1 MAKSETK
8 KAKAAPAEPSPDVVQ
23 PGGQA
28 GGGTKGDPKG
38 GGKRDRELV
47 VKPIAIDKDARVAM
61 REAREVARDASRSY
75 AEKSAATVAVAL
87 MLNGRE
93 QVDVLDRADAAD
105 ELEKQLEEAKHALE
119 VADKRQAELT
129 ASNSAYV
136 ELVEAGLKERVNL
149 LDRLDLAE
157 RMNASLRADLK
168 VGLQKAS
175 EAEGA
180 SADARARLD
189 ALAPEAMLSAVAGAI
204 AELTGAVK
212 SIPPAPQVDLAG
224 SVDQIITRLS
234 SDVRD
239 AADTV
244 TARATKS
251 DEALASLLRTWTT
264 GVVDQLAALTEASGS
279 LVGSMRGADAKIE
292 ILDFSVG
299 SLNQAVLA
307 FQNAQAAKHQAILER
322 IDAMEKVMTEAMAK
336 LG

>member
-1 MAKSETK
+1 MARSETK
-8 KAKAAPAEPSPDVVQ
+8 KAKSTQAEPAPEAVKPDSE
-23 PGGQA
+23 A
-28 GGGTKGDPKG
+28 GGGPRG

-47 VKPIAIDKDARVAM
+47 VKPIAIDKDARLAM
-61 REAREVARDASRSY
+61 REARDVARDASRSS

-105 ELEKQLEEAKHALE
+105 ELEKRLEEANHALE
-119 VADKRQAELT
+119 IAEKRQVELT

-136 ELVEAGLKERVNL
+136 ELVEAGLKERANL

-204 AELTGAVK
+204 AGVTGAVK
-212 SIPPAPQVDLAG
+212 SIPPAPHVDLAG
-224 SVDQIITRLS
+224 PVDQIITRLS

-239 AADTV
+239 AADAV
-244 TARATKS
+244 TASAAKS
-251 DEALASLLRTWTT
+251 DQALASLLRTWTT
-264 GVVDQLAALTEASGS
+264 GVMDQLAALTEASGN
-279 LVGSMRGADAKIE
+279 LVGSVRGADSKME

-299 SLNQAVLA
+299 SLNQAVLDL
-307 FQNAQAAKHQAILER
+307 QNAQAAKHQAILER

>member
-1 MAKSETK
+1 MARSETK
-8 KAKAAPAEPSPDVVQ
+8 KAKATPAEPAPEAVKPDS
-23 PGGQA
+23 QA
-28 GGGTKGDPKG
+28 GGDPKG

-47 VKPIAIDKDARVAM
+47 VKPIAIDKDARLAM
-61 REAREVARDASRSY
+61 REARDVARDASRSS

-105 ELEKQLEEAKHALE
+105 ELEKLLEEANHARE
-119 VADKRQAELT
+119 VAEKRQAEL
-129 ASNSAYV
+129 AESNAAL
-136 ELVEAGLKERVNL
+136 LVEVEGLRKEH
-149 LDRLDLAE
+149 E
-157 RMNASLRADLK
+157 SLTKQVMLGMDGMRGFAADANNQFMRA
-168 VGLQKAS
+168 Q
-175 EAEGA
+175 EAEKQLLE
-180 SADARARLD
+180 ARARLD

-204 AELTGAVK
+204 AEVTGAVK

-224 SVDQIITRLS
+224 PVDQIITRLS

-239 AADTV
+239 AADAV
-244 TARATKS
+244 TASAAKS

-264 GVVDQLAALTEASGS
+264 GVMDQLAALTEASGN
-279 LVGSMRGADAKIE
+279 LVGSVRGADAKME

-299 SLNQAVLA
+299 SLNQAVLDL
-307 FQNAQAAKHQAILER
+307 QNAQAAKHQAILER